1 MVVNIHDHH
10 WRDLAAVPGVIAP
23 SLAETVAGDV
33 SSRAYGSGGI
43 TDDPPSLCAGDRAV
57 CVVAAGENV
66 VALPVREVDTEGMD
80 RLFV

>member
-1 MVVNIHDHH
+1 MS
-10 WRDLAAVPGVIAP
+10 GY
-23 SLAETVAGDV
+23 
-33 SSRAYGSGGI
+33 AYGSGGI
-43 TDDPPSLCAGDRAV
+43 TNDPPSLCAGDRAV